1 MSTEKYQQSSEN
13 SAYLEVLFS
22 IYGCRP
28 VQFTVAVVLTV
39 MYRSL
44 KKSVLFSSQSV
55 CACAS
60 AASGSRAFE
69 TAAFFI
75 WWNVRTRSV

>member
-60 AASGSRAFE
+60 Y
-69 TAAFFI
+69 
-75 WWNVRTRSV
+75 VRRLWVTSVRNGRVLHL